1 MCGIAGLVLNS
12 GERVERAVL
21 GRMIGSLAHRG
32 PDAEGLLV
40 EGNVGLGHRRLSIID
55 TSEEANQPFEDTEGQ
70 IAMSFNGEVYNFK
83 ELAEELG
90 AKGYRFRTR
99 SDTEVVIA
107 AWKEFGPRMV
117 DRFRG
122 MFALALFDRAK
133 RQLFLA
139 RDHFGKK
146 PLYYCHDSSGFVFGS
161 EIKALLARPGVSRD
175 LDLGA
180 IGQYMTFGCTVGER
194 TVYRQVRA
202 LLPGHSLLLSTD
214 QPNLDPVVER
224 FWDYQP
230 DPVAANGHPPD
241 TAALLEELDASLRE
255 AVRLRMISD
264 VPLGVFLS
272 GGIDSSLIVAYM
284 SQLSDEPVQSYSI
297 GFREEGWD
305 ESGYARAVADHLGT
319 DHLNE
324 MVTPDALEVLPS
336 LVEAYDQPFADAS
349 AIPTWYVSRLARRH
363 VKVALSGDGGDEL
376 FYGYQRY
383 PSAATLDRLGR
394 AITPLGRLA
403 ARGLSH
409 LMPQGSYLRRG
420 LDRVSQRGVVQY
432 LHALGFSGVF
442 LRLLRPEVL
451 QALGPVE
458 EQEAARDFV
467 RAPDLSLLQRCQYT
481 DIRRFLADQIL
492 VKVDRASMAHS
503 LEVRSPILDQGV
515 AAVAARISPA
525 AQLGKGEQKLL
536 LRQLAYRYVPRTLLD
551 RPKQGFSVPLVRW
564 FRNELEPEIRRAID
578 DEKSPMWAFFD
589 RKEAKSRLE
598 GHLAGRANAEH
609 VLWRLLFFSAWTER
623 HLR

>member
-1 MCGIAGLVLNS
+1 MCGIAGLVVAP
-12 GERVERAVL
+12 GEQVERAVL

-32 PDAEGLLV
+32 PDSEGLLV
-40 EGNVGLGHRRLSIID
+40 EGNVGLGHRRLTIID
-55 TSEEANQPFEDTEGQ
+55 TSEAANQPFEDGTGQ

-83 ELAEELG
+83 ELAETLRSRG
-90 AKGYRFRTR
+90 HTFRTC
-99 SDTEVVIA
+99 SDTEVVIE

-117 DRFRG
+117 DHFRG
-122 MFALALFDRAK
+122 MFALALFDRRK

-139 RDHFGKK
+139 RDPFGKK
-146 PLYYCHDSSGFVFGS
+146 PLYYCHSRSGLIFGS
-161 EIKALLARPGVSRD
+161 EIKALLAQPGVSRD
-175 LDLGA
+175 LDLRA
-180 IGQYMTFGCTVGER
+180 IGEYMAFGCTVGER
-194 TVYRQVRA
+194 TVYGQVRA
-202 LLPGHSLLLSTD
+202 LLPGHTLLLSTD
-214 QPNLDPVVER
+214 QPNLDPVVEC

-230 DPVAANGHPPD
+230 DPAAANGRAPD
-241 TAALLEELDASLRE
+241 SAALLEELDVNLRQ

-264 VPLGVFLS
+264 VPLGAFLS

-284 SQLSDEPVQSYSI
+284 TQLSSEPVKSYSI

-305 ESGYARAVADHLGT
+305 ESGHAQAVADHLNT

-324 MVTPDALEVLPS
+324 MVTPDALEVLPA

-349 AIPTWYVSRLARRH
+349 AIPTWYLSRLARRH

-376 FYGYQRY
+376 FYGYHRY

-394 AITPLGRLA
+394 AITPLGRLT

-409 LMPQGSYLRRG
+409 LMPQGSYVRRG
-420 LDRVSQRGVVQY
+420 LDRVSQRGMVQY

-451 QALGPVE
+451 AALGPVE
-458 EQEAARDFV
+458 EQEAARDFI

-492 VKVDRASMAHS
+492 VKVDRASMAHG
-503 LEVRSPILDQGV
+503 LEVRSPILDKEV

-525 AQLGKGEQKLL
+525 AQLGRGEQKLL
-536 LRQLAYRYVPRTLLD
+536 LRQLAYRYVPRAMLE

-578 DEKSPMWAFFD
+578 DESSPMWQFFD
-589 RKEAKSRLE
+589 RKEARRRLD

-609 VLWRLLFFSAWTER
+609 VLWRLLFFSAWCER